1 MLRCHTEEQFNLF
14 LSQLTKTNADLSFW
28 TDFDKVRCNV
38 SQVAIRLNTLN
49 YLIGQTD
56 IEKAVCENWKENPQ
70 GFSVLDILIAVRTKD
85 KKVSLARDGKSH
97 SIEDFFTS
105 PKGVIEFIEDTGLKQ
120 VFQNK
125 DIKNLVDYVF
135 GIEVGLDTNARK
147 NRSGNVMERLVANI
161 FKKNA
166 ISYKEQVASNHLQG
180 LEILGKDNKVF
191 DFVIRT
197 KHKVYLIEV
206 NFYSSGGS
214 KLNEVARSYTD
225 IAPKIASTNNY
236 EFVWITDGHGWLS
249 AKNKL
254 QEAYYNIPKI
264 YNLTSIHDFIAI
276 VKAES

>member
-1 MLRCHTEEQFNLF
+1 MLQCHTEEQFNLF

-56 IEKAVCENWKENPQ
+56 IEKAVCELWKENPQ
-70 GFSVLDILIAVRTKD
+70 VFSVLDILIAVRTKD
-85 KKVSLARDGKSH
+85 KKVSLARDGKSR

-191 DFVIRT
+191 DFVIHT

>member
-56 IEKAVCENWKENPQ
+56 IEKAVCELWKENPQ
-70 GFSVLDILIAVRTKD
+70 VFSVLDILIAVRTKD

-166 ISYKEQVASNHLQG
+166 ISYKEQVASNHLQC

>member
-56 IEKAVCENWKENPQ
+56 IEKAVCELWKENPQ
-70 GFSVLDILIAVRTKD
+70 VFSVLDILIAVRTKD